1 MEGILSCTMLPISSN
16 SLKACIVLKE
26 GFLYSKEEGTMSQC
40 GFSVMEYGY
49 ASLKVA
55 DRRISRVVC
64 DGISSSRH
72 YPMLWQFP
80 HR

>member
-1 MEGILSCTMLPISSN
+1 
-16 SLKACIVLKE
+16 
-26 GFLYSKEEGTMSQC
+26 MSQC

-64 DGISSSRH
+64 DGNFRIGRELQQANVVF
-72 YPMLWQFP
+72 YCQTMYRRQFLFFFTQHVSHP
-80 HR
+80 LFLTELIDNEG